1 MQRHVVRISPI
12 SLSLSLSLSLSR
24 KQTSTVRASRERRR
38 LIAGSITGCNF
49 ISSPGRWAQRWW
61 RVMNR
66 WNRTSQARVR
76 ANGFPCTA
84 TRVWIRP
91 WNDFTRGDVGRRLT
105 RTSILEWPCNLAT
118 LFMEAFTPP
127 PRWEIPPLYHVDEM
141 CTRGDTGLDIDNL
154 SWREKQ
160 PLILLSYLL
169 LSSSILKFDLAKDKT
184 WRCEESLRL
193 LSLKRS
199 LKYQISSKIL
209 DFY

>member
-1 MQRHVVRISPI
+1 M
-12 SLSLSLSLSLSR
+12 
-24 KQTSTVRASRERRR
+24 RASRERRR

-127 PRWEIPPLYHVDEM
+127 PPRWEIPPLYHVDEM

-160 PLILLSYLL
+160 PLILLSV
-169 LSSSILKFDLAKDKT
+169 SPPFDDVFDPQVRPGRPKIRPD
-184 WRCEESLRL
+184 EESLRL
-193 LSLKRS
+193 LSLKRR
-199 LKYQISSKIL
+199 LKYQISSKV
-209 DFY
+209 